1 MFKFFTK
8 KTNQQLFDKELKKVK
23 KTGTPIPN
31 EKELELQRYINEV
44 VLKLP
49 EVRTNDDRPV
59 GMRFY
64 FDDIL
69 WEINSPELP
78 KKEYVYL
85 WDVEG
90 IVTFRDFTRK
100 LTSSL
105 ERKYN
110 AKIIKASSSN
120 IAHFDYVTR
129 D

>member
-8 KTNQQLFDKELKKVK
+8 KTNQQIVDKEWKNVKKKV
-23 KTGTPIPN
+23 TSIPK
-31 EKELELQRYINEV
+31 EKELELQMYINEV

-49 EVRTNDDRPV
+49 EVRTTDDRPV

-105 ERKYN
+105 EKKYN
-110 AKIIKASSSN
+110 AKIIKASSAN

>member
-8 KTNQQLFDKELKKVK
+8 KTNQEILDKELKNVK
-23 KTGTPIPN
+23 KTGTLIPKD
-31 EKELELQRYINEV
+31 KELELQRYINEV

-49 EVRTNDDRPV
+49 EVRTKDDRPV

-78 KKEYVYL
+78 KNGYAYL

-90 IVTFRDFTRK
+90 IVTFRDLTRK

-105 ERKYN
+105 EKKYN

-120 IAHFDYVTR
+120 IARFDYVTR